1 MTSDQKARLDILIE
15 KKAQAFQLSENDV
28 GLTDL
33 IEHEI
38 DKADHKPIKQRQY
51 RVPATVSG
59 EVDKQIDEMQIIEE
73 SQSPWCSPMMIVKRR
88 RAKGK
93 QNFDL

>member
-1 MTSDQKARLDILIE
+1 LTSDQKARLDILIE

-38 DKADHKPIKQRQY
+38 DKADHKPIKKRQY

-59 EVDKQIDEMQIIEE
+59 EVDKQIDECK
-73 SQSPWCSPMMIVKRR
+73 SLKK
-88 RAKGK
+88 AKVPGAH
-93 QNFDL
+93 Q